1 VIHRIV
7 AGDAATGY
15 VTKGD
20 NRATRDP
27 WRVMPD
33 AVIGSVAVRLPYAGV
48 VVRVLRE
55 PPVLAGLVGSIA
67 LASLWWL
74 ERRLGQRRA
83 PLLSSM
89 ARPDHRV

>member
-1 VIHRIV
+1 
-7 AGDAATGY
+7 
-15 VTKGD
+15 
-20 NRATRDP
+20 
-27 WRVMPD
+27 MPD
-33 AVIGSVAVRLPYAGV
+33 DVIGSVAVRMPVAGA

-55 PPVLAGLVGSIA
+55 PPVLAWLLGSIA

-89 ARPDHRV
+89 ARPDHPV